1 MSPGQLMFERH
12 VSRPDFVFGREQGLW
27 GLAPTPTNL
36 AWPRVIIWVQSAAR
50 FAATKR
56 VHLNFELT
64 GYPET
69 APAAFPCHP
78 ETGALLPD
86 GEWPTGSEMVGSVF
100 RPNWNRQ
107 ALYLPC
113 DRLALPGHPEWP
125 VKFPLRLWAADP
137 VITHYLTQVHNVLN
151 PPEE

>member
-1 MSPGQLMFERH
+1 MFDRH

-27 GLAPTPTNL
+27 GVAPATL
-36 AWPRVIIWVQSAAR
+36 AWPKVIIWVQSSTQ
-50 FAATKR
+50 FSSIGK
-56 VHLNFELT
+56 VHLLFELT

-78 ETGALLPD
+78 ESGALLPD
-86 GEWPTGSEMVGSVF
+86 GEWPTGSEMVAAVF

-113 DRLALPGHPEWP
+113 DRHALPGHPEWP
-125 VKFPLRLWAADP
+125 VKFPDRLWAANP
-137 VITHYLTQVHNVLN
+137 VITHYLSQVHNVLN
-151 PPEE
+151 PIET